1 MLNKKFA
8 GFQLTLLHLLST
20 SLTMKPIKKRT
31 TQKEIARQAQI
42 GPDFLSHI
50 VRGYRRCPPRVAL
63 RLEAVTGI
71 SRNTWVWG
79 APSDIRQELDRLIY
93 PREVDHGP

>member
-1 MLNKKFA
+1 MDKKIA
-8 GFQLTLLHLLST
+8 VFQLTLFRSPST

>member
-31 TQKEIARQAQI
+31 TQREIARQAQI

-79 APSDIRQELDRLIY
+79 APSDIRQALDRLIY